1 MRNIWYEENLSF
13 WCISIPMSLLSF
25 SFLFFQTINKNQ
37 RSVKC
42 SPITYPITDFK
53 TNALQYRCCFP
64 YNRKKLIPS
73 ETSRCMASI
82 CTFQVANYSSY
93 HEYVYIFSQ
102 LFTEVIPIADFL
114 IYTIL
119 MILHSFIDVTHL
131 SKSNKFYRISLMHQT
146 WNNNKPNMTKQDI
159 F

>member
-1 MRNIWYEENLSF
+1 MKKIFLSGAYLSTCHYCLSLF
-13 WCISIPMSLLSF
+13 SSSRPLIRINVLLSAAPLHTQLRTLKPML
-25 SFLFFQTINKNQ
+25 SNTVVASQT
-37 RSVKC
+37 
-42 SPITYPITDFK
+42 TG
-53 TNALQYRCCFP
+53 
-64 YNRKKLIPS
+64 KKLIPS

-102 LFTEVIPIADFL
+102 VFTEVIPIADFL

-131 SKSNKFYRISLMHQT
+131 SKSNKFYRISLMYQT
-146 WNNNKPNMTKQDI
+146 
-159 F
+159 